1 MANKGYEHPR
11 VPGGMH
17 GGPYASRMRRAAALM
32 AGKHSTV
39 RELAIGT
46 NEPDSALHVMR
57 EGSGAHLI
65 VERVQTSKNSGGVT
79 GRKARGTEL
88 AKTAAQDEDN
98 ILVIQGYAYAGSTNE
113 YVEGARIEFEV
124 DDAVSDS
131 GTGAVPSRIN
141 FRTMNSGGTLNQV
154 ARIDKD
160 GNLGIGTTAPIAKLD
175 VAGYVAITSE
185 MTTPAS
191 PGDGKGYLYS
201 KAGGRLYWRSGDLAE
216 TDLTTDLNTT
226 YSISCVDGDN
236 IDEEKIRLTAGGSG
250 SGTDDVVLE
259 AGTGLTI
266 ARSGDKITFT
276 NSETDTNTT
285 YAISCEDGDNTD
297 EEKIRLTA
305 GGSGSG
311 TDDVVLEAGTG
322 LSIARSG
329 DKITFTNSETDTNTT
344 YAISVQAGDNTDE
357 EKIRLTAGGSGSGTD
372 DVVLEAGTGLSI
384 ASSGDKITYTNTVS
398 DTNTTYAI
406 SVEAG
411 DNTDEEKIRL
421 TAGGSGSGTDDV
433 VLEAGTGLS
442 IASSGDKITYTNTV
456 SDTNTTYAI
465 SVEAGDNTDEEK
477 IRLTAGGS
485 GSGTDDVV
493 LEAGTGLSIASA
505 GDKITYTN
513 TVSDTNTTYA
523 ISVEDGDNT
532 DEEKI
537 RLTAGGS
544 GSGTDDIVLEAGTGL
559 SITRAGDKIT
569 YTNTATGGSDTNTTY
584 TISCEDGDN
593 TDEEKIRLTAGG
605 SGSGTDDV
613 VLEAGTGLS
622 VARSGDKIT
631 FTNTVGGVSWDG
643 STANGV
649 ATFKD
654 SDEATVESNLTFDG
668 STLTVAGNVF
678 VDGGADA
685 NQVKIQCYSSQSN
698 SPFLLE
704 QSDGTDVFELT
715 NTGKVICASG
725 AEFKGNS
732 FKMGSSGG
740 STNFIH
746 ATGANNLN
754 FRNTTASKALQFDY
768 PASNGDFKI
777 RTHDGS
783 STTVERFTYDANGK
797 AVHNPTGVST
807 SDMQFQ
813 GDTDTDLFYL
823 DASSDRVG
831 ISTAGPRATLDIRG
845 GLCYEFQT
853 KTSDYTLTAS
863 DHVLTVSA
871 AGGNV
876 TITLPAWIKGRVF
889 EIYRKDSNMAT
900 QVIVTRDGSDTI
912 NAGTSVA
919 IAQQWSGLRIIGADS
934 TTWIATTLA
943 AASAS

>member
-236 IDEEKIRLTAGGSG
+236 IDEEKIRLMAGGSG

-285 YAISCEDGDNTD
+285 YAIS
-297 EEKIRLTA
+297 
-305 GGSGSG
+305 
-311 TDDVVLEAGTG
+311 
-322 LSIARSG
+322 
-329 DKITFTNSETDTNTT
+329 
-344 YAISVQAGDNTDE
+344 VQA
-357 EKIRLTAGGSGSGTD
+357 
-372 DVVLEAGTGLSI
+372 
-384 ASSGDKITYTNTVS
+384 
-398 DTNTTYAI
+398 
-406 SVEAG
+406 
-411 DNTDEEKIRL
+411 
-421 TAGGSGSGTDDV
+421 
-433 VLEAGTGLS
+433 
-442 IASSGDKITYTNTV
+442 
-456 SDTNTTYAI
+456 
-465 SVEAGDNTDEEK
+465 
-477 IRLTAGGS
+477 
-485 GSGTDDVV
+485 
-493 LEAGTGLSIASA
+493 
-505 GDKITYTN
+505 
-513 TVSDTNTTYA
+513 
-523 ISVEDGDNT
+523 GDNT

>member
-141 FRTMNSGGTLNQV
+141 FRTMNSGGTLHQV

-372 DVVLEAGTGLSI
+372 EVVLEAGTGL
-384 ASSGDKITYTNTVS
+384 
-398 DTNTTYAI
+398 
-406 SVEAG
+406 
-411 DNTDEEKIRL
+411 
-421 TAGGSGSGTDDV
+421 
-433 VLEAGTGLS
+433 
-442 IASSGDKITYTNTV
+442 
-456 SDTNTTYAI
+456 
-465 SVEAGDNTDEEK
+465 
-477 IRLTAGGS
+477 
-485 GSGTDDVV
+485 
-493 LEAGTGLSIASA
+493 
-505 GDKITYTN
+505 
-513 TVSDTNTTYA
+513 
-523 ISVEDGDNT
+523 
-532 DEEKI
+532 
-537 RLTAGGS
+537 
-544 GSGTDDIVLEAGTGL
+544 
-559 SITRAGDKIT
+559 
-569 YTNTATGGSDTNTTY
+569 
-584 TISCEDGDN
+584 
-593 TDEEKIRLTAGG
+593 
-605 SGSGTDDV
+605 
-613 VLEAGTGLS
+613 
-622 VARSGDKIT
+622 
-631 FTNTVGGVSWDG
+631 
-643 STANGV
+643 
-649 ATFKD
+649 
-654 SDEATVESNLTFDG
+654 
-668 STLTVAGNVF
+668 
-678 VDGGADA
+678 
-685 NQVKIQCYSSQSN
+685 
-698 SPFLLE
+698 
-704 QSDGTDVFELT
+704 
-715 NTGKVICASG
+715 
-725 AEFKGNS
+725 
-732 FKMGSSGG
+732 
-740 STNFIH
+740 
-746 ATGANNLN
+746 
-754 FRNTTASKALQFDY
+754 
-768 PASNGDFKI
+768 
-777 RTHDGS
+777 
-783 STTVERFTYDANGK
+783 
-797 AVHNPTGVST
+797 
-807 SDMQFQ
+807 
-813 GDTDTDLFYL
+813 
-823 DASSDRVG
+823 
-831 ISTAGPRATLDIRG
+831 
-845 GLCYEFQT
+845 
-853 KTSDYTLTAS
+853 
-863 DHVLTVSA
+863 
-871 AGGNV
+871 
-876 TITLPAWIKGRVF
+876 
-889 EIYRKDSNMAT
+889 
-900 QVIVTRDGSDTI
+900 
-912 NAGTSVA
+912 
-919 IAQQWSGLRIIGADS
+919 
-934 TTWIATTLA
+934 
-943 AASAS
+943 